1 MGTPMTQSPYSSSR
15 SSTSRYGN
23 KKPAQPSATK
33 RFFRALGVLLLLLA
47 FLAGTVYGWQSWS
60 NHSKVKALQ
69 AEIAASMQEGG
80 RNRERSRE
88 IRDQVKE
95 LPASY
100 QQDFRR
106 GMRDMFQARQEQ
118 RMRDYLALD
127 KAARREEL
135 LKRIAE
141 DEKRRAEW
149 EKRRK
154 EREAELAKN
163 GGQRDGGQGGQGQG
177 GNGSGGQGGGGPGGG
192 GGGRGLAARL
202 DNSTPQGRAA
212 MAEYVRDM
220 NQVRREL
227 GMPPW
232 HGGRGGRR

>member
-1 MGTPMTQSPYSSSR
+1 MTQSPYSSNR

-33 RFFRALGVLLLLLA
+33 RFFRATGILLLLLA
-47 FLAGTVYGWQSWS
+47 LLSGTVYGWQSWS
-60 NHSKVKALQ
+60 NRSKVKALQ
-69 AEIAASMQEGG
+69 AEIAAAMQEGRG
-80 RNRERSRE
+80 PGNRERSRE
-88 IRDQVKE
+88 IRDQVKA

-118 RMRDYLALD
+118 RLRDYLALD

-135 LKRIAE
+135 LRRIAE
-141 DEKRRAEW
+141 DEKRRAER
-149 EKRRK
+149 EKRRA

-163 GGQRDGGQGGQGQG
+163 GGQRDGNNSGQGGQGG
-177 GNGSGGQGGGGPGGG
+177 NNGSGGQGGGPGGG

-202 DNSTPQGRAA
+202 DNSTPQFRAS

-232 HGGRGGRR
+232 HGWRGGR